1 MLRNRGKDNEGP
13 PLEFY
18 YPSPPTAHYMYVMH
32 VHVMLY
38 RIISFSGDASETLL
52 QSMFS
57 GEAGDGGD
65 GGDDGRL
72 LQYYVK
78 VMRLFEQV
86 PSPSFAV
93 RVAEVATGV
102 VRRDNPA
109 AVC

>member
-1 MLRNRGKDNEGP
+1 
-13 PLEFY
+13 
-18 YPSPPTAHYMYVMH
+18 
-32 VHVMLY
+32 
-38 RIISFSGDASETLL
+38 
-52 QSMFS
+52 MFS
-57 GEAGDGGD
+57 GEAGDGGE

-93 RVAEVATGV
+93 RVVEVATGV

-109 AVC
+109 AVS